1 MKKHLLILGI
11 AGAAL
16 ISATTVKMACT
27 DLEQLVT
34 GTVYTMTSY
43 DAKSKVQGTTITT
56 VKKVEKGPASVTA
69 EMDMVMKDQKGKDAG
84 TATTSMKCEDG
95 KISIDMK
102 NFISPQM
109 QASNKDMQMTF
120 EGDMLE
126 YPSDMPVGGTLP
138 NAKMIMHASSDG
150 KEVMTT
156 TINITDRKVQAK
168 ESLTTPAGTW
178 ECYKITYTM
187 DMNMMVGSMNMPG
200 MKPMQ
205 AVEWFS
211 PKVGA
216 VRSETW
222 KNGKLEGYTE
232 LTELKKPT
240 Q

>member
-1 MKKHLLILGI
+1 MKKNLLILGI

-43 DAKSKVQGTTITT
+43 DAKSKVQGTTTTT
-56 VKKVEKGPASVTA
+56 VKKVETGPTSVTA
-69 EMDMVMKDQKGKDAG
+69 DLDMVMKDGKGKDAG
-84 TATTSMKCEDG
+84 TSTMTMKCENG
-95 KISIDMK
+95 KVLIDMK
-102 NFISPQM
+102 SFVTPQM
-109 QASNKDMQMTF
+109 QASNKDMQITY

-126 YPSDMPVGGTLP
+126 YPTEMTVGGTLP
-138 NAKMIMHASSDG
+138 NAKMIMHAASDG

-156 TINITDRKVQAK
+156 TINITDRKIEAK
-168 ESLTTPAGTW
+168 ESRTTTAGTW

-187 DMNMMVGSMNMPG
+187 DVNMLVGSMNMPG

-232 LTELKKPT
+232 LTDLKKPAH
-240 Q
+240 